1 MSMRI
6 QPDTL
11 RSEVEQVL
19 AILSRWKERLDAGI
33 PGDEIPGNDLN
44 VEIFQ
49 YQLRGELQLSAE
61 RLLAIV
67 EVLEG

>member
-1 MSMRI
+1 MTMKI

-11 RSEVEQVL
+11 RSEVDQVL
-19 AILSRWKERLDAGI
+19 GILARWKERLDAGI

-49 YQLRGELQLSAE
+49 FQLRGELQLAAE
-61 RLLAIV
+61 RLLAVV